1 MRTIFGYLDPGSGS
15 VILQA
20 IVGGFAA
27 VAVTAKL
34 WWKRFTGIFR
44 RNDDDE
50 TTPATD
56 TTPAAPEESA

>member
-1 MRTIFGYLDPGSGS
+1 MIFGYLDPGSGS

-34 WWKRFTGIFR
+34 WWRRVTGIFR
-44 RNDDDE
+44 RNDDE
-50 TTPATD
+50 K

>member
-1 MRTIFGYLDPGSGS
+1 MIFGYLDPGSGS

-34 WWKRFTGIFR
+34 WWKRVTGIFR
-44 RNDDDE
+44 RGDDE
-50 TTPATD
+50 PTRPSTTS
-56 TTPAAPEESA
+56 E